1 MEILDQEKAVD
12 EVRKAAKIG
21 VLVLDGV
28 RMRISDKMKTFRRG
42 DVIRPSDIDL
52 GQGEEMND
60 FLITVSRALG
70 DNTSKFALFATKKG
84 LDTAVEKVRNEV
96 NADSK
101 FKAKKLIDQ
110 AVDKYLSQG
119 RKPSVPSFRRLID
132 ETLPGFDT
140 KIKNQHLINLCQD
153 FDLKK

>member
-1 MEILDQEKAVD
+1 MEILDREKTVE

-21 VLVLDGV
+21 VLVLSGV
-28 RMRISDKMKTFRRG
+28 RMNIGGKMKTFKRG
-42 DVIRPSDIDL
+42 DVIRPGEVDL
-52 GQGEEMND
+52 GQGEEMSE
-60 FLITVSRALG
+60 FLITVSRTLG
-70 DNTSKFALFATKKG
+70 DNTSKFALFTTKKG
-84 LDTAVEKVRNEV
+84 LDTAVAKVRNEV
-96 NADSK
+96 NAAAK
-101 FKAKKLIDQ
+101 FKAKELIDR

-132 ETLPGFDT
+132 ETLAGHDT